1 MFMSEEPNIAK
12 MSMLPKLIYSCDVI
26 PLKIVQCTYGS
37 WEADSKLLTEKQR
50 PQMGKPFQ
58 KYRVKGLDVPHNKN
72 YYKTAESN
80 AALKS
85 GPGYSSSHNL
95 NTF

>member
-1 MFMSEEPNIAK
+1 MFMSEDPNIAK
-12 MSMLPKLIYSCDVI
+12 TSMLPKLIYSCDVI
-26 PLKIVQCTYGS
+26 PLKILQHMCGS
-37 WEADSKLLTEKQR
+37 WEADSKVRTEKQR
-50 PQMGKPFQ
+50 PQMGKTFQ

-80 AALKS
+80 IALKS

-95 NTF
+95 SPF